1 MSSAVQFGVQVSTAM
16 CAMPELR
23 DAWNRVEALGY
34 SWISGQDHFYTQRA
48 PGAGSFEGVTSHAAL
63 AAWTTR
69 PRVGC
74 LVYSAGYRHP
84 AVMAN
89 AMATID
95 HISGGRLELGMGAGW
110 LQAEYDDY
118 GIEFESPA
126 VRLRRLRE
134 SVEVIRALWTQTTV
148 DYDGEFFSLSNARCG
163 VRPLQSPPRIWIGAG
178 GPRAVRLAAQIG
190 DGWNANFLAPQ
201 AFADGVAE
209 IRSIAPDPD
218 RFTIGATVPLV
229 MAETVGAVDALL
241 RDRYGPT
248 ADAMRPAA
256 LTGSTAE
263 VTDAVGRLV
272 EAGCQL
278 LVIAVRPPF
287 DFDGL
292 ERFAAD
298 VAPHFVAAGDHAA
311 G

>member
-1 MSSAVQFGVQVSTAM
+1 MTSTVRFGVQVSTAM
-16 CAMPELR
+16 CEMPELR
-23 DAWNRVEALGY
+23 DAWERVEAMGY
-34 SWISGQDHFYTQRA
+34 DWISGQDHFYTQRA
-48 PGAGSFEGVTSHAAL
+48 PGAGCFEGTTSHAAL

-118 GIEFESPA
+118 GIPFESPG

-134 SVEVIRALWTQTTV
+134 SVDVIRLLWTETTV
-148 DYDGEFFSLSNARCG
+148 DYEGEFYSLSNARCG
-163 VRPLQSPPRIWIGAG
+163 VHPLQPQPRIWIGAG
-178 GPRAVRLAAQIG
+178 GPRAVRLAAEIG
-190 DGWNANFLAPQ
+190 DGWNANFLSPQ
-201 AFADGVAE
+201 AFADGVVE
-209 IRSIAPDPD
+209 IRSIAPDPE

-229 MAETVGAVDALL
+229 MAETPEHVDASL

-248 ADAMRPAA
+248 AEAMRPAA
-256 LTGSTAE
+256 LTGSTAH

-272 EAGCQL
+272 EHGCQL

-287 DFDGL
+287 DLDGL
-292 ERFAAD
+292 ERFAAE
-298 VAPHFVAAGDHAA
+298 VAPHFT
-311 G
+311 